1 VAEIVRQLMAKY
13 PAERFQTPSELA
25 AALAP
30 FAVSGP
36 TLWVI
41 PPSGGPFSEMRA
53 TPAASQ
59 TPAPVPHSDP
69 LDTDDESVLLGTLPP
84 NLSPTSLSAAGRSS
98 SSHLS
103 PALAKEQHRRLRIAL
118 FWAFGIVGGLVAA
131 AALLSRWL

>member
-1 VAEIVRQLMAKY
+1 MIRRPPRSTPLPLHDALPIWVRHSTEEPAPVEKLRPEVPGAVAEIVRQLMAKY

-41 PPSGGPFSEMRA
+41 PPSGGPFSELRA

-69 LDTDDESVLLGTLPP
+69 LDT
-84 NLSPTSLSAAGRSS
+84 
-98 SSHLS
+98 
-103 PALAKEQHRRLRIAL
+103 
-118 FWAFGIVGGLVAA
+118 
-131 AALLSRWL
+131 